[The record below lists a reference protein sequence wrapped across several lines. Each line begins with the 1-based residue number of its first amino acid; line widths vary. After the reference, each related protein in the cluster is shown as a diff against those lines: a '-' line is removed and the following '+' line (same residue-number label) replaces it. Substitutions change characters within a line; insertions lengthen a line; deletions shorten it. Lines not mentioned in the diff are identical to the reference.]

1 VTDAPDEDEDEA
13 GPAPPETSSLPS
25 DFFDAPGEDEEGGRF
40 FGGGVNEKQA
50 EILDYVDAQEKEA
63 GAAEPEKV
71 NAAWLRKKALGFE
84 RLINK
89 NAEMRGK
96 FEDEPHKCVFLLMV
110 ADIGADVGEQVYGE
124 RRGIGY

>member
-1 VTDAPDEDEDEA
+1 MFSVAAYKSARLDTTGSRSAHAADAPDEDDEEA
-13 GPAPPETSSLPS
+13 GPAPPEDASSSLPS

-50 EILDYVDAQEKEA
+50 EILDYVDAQEKES
-63 GAAEPEKV
+63 GISEPEKI

-84 RLINK
+84 RLISK

-96 FEDEPHKCVFLLMV
+96 FEDEPHKCVLF
-110 ADIGADVGEQVYGE
+110 
-124 RRGIGY
+124 